1 MEAFKIRPEDED
13 GIVQDMGTIN
23 ELCSQRA
30 SKEFAKKVKAQ
41 NKNVMVKEH
50 VDRFTTARGPNAGR
64 LMPLENIKKG
74 SIVNHMEDQLK
85 LVTLKQYTH
94 KDKLSEN
101 FVYVYDQEDKLQ
113 SNYDRKVALNK
124 RYTTAKDGVV
134 AHQRPSTT

>member
-1 MEAFKIRPEDED
+1 
-13 GIVQDMGTIN
+13 
-23 ELCSQRA
+23 
-30 SKEFAKKVKAQ
+30 
-41 NKNVMVKEH
+41 
-50 VDRFTTARGPNAGR
+50 
-64 LMPLENIKKG
+64 
-74 SIVNHMEDQLK
+74 MEDQLK

-124 RYTTAKDGVV
+124 RSTTAKDGVV